1 MYFLGISL
9 MTETGTF
16 IVNGTERVIVS
27 QLVRCQVRIMIAIL
41 TRRKKIIYL
50 AKLIPTRG
58 SWIEIETDKKMLLM

>member
-1 MYFLGISL
+1 

-27 QLVRCQVRIMIAIL
+27 QLVRSPGAYYDSDID
-41 TRRKKIIYL
+41 KKKEKIIYL